1 MEIVIL
7 VNMIAEVV
15 VLAINFKEMSMAH
28 IKFWPGWTAI
38 HSDWSPV
45 GFPTTVWNQ
54 YSLNRFAIH
63 WNEWK
68 TPIFAYIFFIVY
80 GLSNQARDRYMRALS
95 SVSRLSS
102 FYRGSQTREDPLP
115 QVIHL
120 TPSGSGFTASALTAK

>member
-7 VNMIAEVV
+7 VNMIAEVA
-15 VLAINFKEMSMAH
+15 VLAINFKEIAMQHAP
-28 IKFWPGWTAI
+28 FWPGWTAI
-38 HSDWSPV
+38 HTDWSPV
-45 GFPTTVWNQ
+45 GITTSEWEKF
-54 YSLNRFAIH
+54 SLNHFVIH

-80 GLSNQARDRYMRALS
+80 GLTNQARDRYMRALT

-102 FYRGSQTREDPLP
+102 FYRGSQTREEPLP

-120 TPSGSGFTASALTAK
+120 TPGGSGFTSSALTAK